1 MVQALTLRLRP
12 NADRRLRIGHLWV
25 FANEVDVQRTPLT
38 AFEPGALARLEDARG
53 KPLGQV
59 YVNPASLI
67 CARVLTRNAK
77 ASIDQAWFAERIR
90 QAAQLRERV
99 YPGGFYRLLFGES
112 DGVPGLVVDRY
123 GDVLVAQSTTAGIDA
138 RRDDVEAALRET
150 LNPTG
155 IYWRCDAPVRALEGL
170 EPMTSEWGSV
180 PDEIEVP
187 ESERR
192 FVVALK
198 SGQKTGWYFD
208 QRDNRALIA
217 QLARGQRV
225 LDVFSYV
232 GGFGVTAACA
242 GAASVTCLD
251 ASESAL
257 AQAQA
262 NAARNGVSV
271 DVLAGDARTSLQQLA
286 DARTKFDLVIVDP
299 PALIKRKKDIA
310 AGTRHYQQLNALAM
324 RLLTP
329 GGLLLAASCSHHLS
343 ADAMRGALRKAA
355 SEAGRRPMILA
366 QRGAALDHPVHPAIP
381 ETEYL
386 KAFLCAVEG

>member
-77 ASIDQAWFAERIR
+77 ARIDQAWFAERIR

>member
-170 EPMTSEWGSV
+170 EPMTSEWGMV

-262 NAARNGVSV
+262 NAQRNGVNV

-286 DARTKFDLVIVDP
+286 DARAKFDLVIVDP